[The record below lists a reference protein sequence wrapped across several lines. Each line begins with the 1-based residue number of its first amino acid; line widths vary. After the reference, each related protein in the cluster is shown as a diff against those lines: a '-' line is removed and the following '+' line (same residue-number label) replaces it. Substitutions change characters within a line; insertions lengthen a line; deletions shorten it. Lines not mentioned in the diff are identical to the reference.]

1 MRLTAALCLT
11 TALLSAPALAQEAAP
26 ARDSTPFTLSSGTA
40 RTPEQLALRFDK
52 ADLSFKFLPETQS
65 IEGVA
70 VLDFTATAPASA
82 IVVELDTLFAIASV
96 AVDGQAV
103 DGAQVTIG
111 IRFNL
116 PEE

>member
-26 ARDSTPFTLSSGTA
+26 ARDSTPFTLSSGTP

-52 ADLSFKFLPETQS
+52 ADLSFKLLPETQS

-82 IVVELDTLFAIASV
+82 VVV
-96 AVDGQAV
+96 
-103 DGAQVTIG
+103 
-111 IRFNL
+111 
-116 PEE
+116 